1 LEIRMK
7 EPSTRLALAVGVS
20 LAVCTVLMFASLH
33 HAATHLQASM

>member
-1 LEIRMK
+1 MEER
-7 EPSTRLALAVGVS
+7 STRLALAVGVS